1 MKLSIMLDDEEIVTE
16 IDGTDVKE
24 LLSLYEY
31 LGKEICKTYE
41 FDYSKLLEI
50 MIKRELQK

>member
-1 MKLSIMLDDEEIVTE
+1 MKLSIMLDCDEIVTE
-16 IDGTDVKE
+16 IDGADIKE

-41 FDYSKLLEI
+41 FDYSKLLEM